1 MDPLVVTQVMNV
13 IFAVTTLAA
22 IVLGLAIVFGWLGV
36 MNLAHGEF
44 VMMGAYSA
52 FFVQSQGWPFLTA
65 IPVALAVTAALGF
78 VVERWLIRPLY
89 ARPFDIILATWGLS
103 LLLRE
108 VVELAYGAGFQNL
121 NVPVSGSIDILG
133 AQYPSYRGLIIVV
146 SVLVLGLLAFWY
158 FRSSTGARVKA
169 MVDNPELAKAVGIRT
184 DHLARNTF
192 IFGTCLGGLAGVMV
206 SPLTPVNPFMG
217 LDFVLNG
224 FFVIVVG
231 GLGSVLGLAAG
242 AVVVG
247 GLDSVAAALL
257 NRTFGFF
264 AVLFVAILFLWLRPR
279 GIFSRS

>member
-13 IFAVTTLAA
+13 VFSVTTLAA

-44 VMMGAYSA
+44 VTIGAYAA
-52 FFVQSQGWPFLTA
+52 FFVQSQGWPFLMA
-65 IPVALAVTAALGF
+65 IPVALAVTAVLGF
-78 VVERWLIRPLY
+78 VVERWLIRSLY

-108 VVELAYGAGFQNL
+108 IIEVIYGAGFKSL
-121 NVPVSGSIDILG
+121 VVPVSGSIDILG
-133 AQYPSYRGLIIVV
+133 APYPAYRGLIIVLSV
-146 SVLVLGLLAFWY
+146 VVLVALAVWY
-158 FRSSTGARVKA
+158 FTSATGARVNA
-169 MVDNPELAKAVGIRT
+169 MVSNPELAQAVGIRT
-184 DHLARNTF
+184 DRLAGNTF
-192 IFGTCLGGLAGVMV
+192 IFGTCLAGLAGVMV
-206 SPLTPVNPFMG
+206 APLTPVNPFMG

-231 GLGSVLGLAAG
+231 GLGSVLGLATG
-242 AVVVG
+242 AVIVG

-264 AVLFVAILFLWLRPR
+264 AVLLVAIFFLWLRPR